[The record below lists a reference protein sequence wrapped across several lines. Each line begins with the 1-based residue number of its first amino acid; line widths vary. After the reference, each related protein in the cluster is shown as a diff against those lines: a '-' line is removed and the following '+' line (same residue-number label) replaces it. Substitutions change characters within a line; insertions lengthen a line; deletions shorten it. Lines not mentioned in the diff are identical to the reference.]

1 MIYFLL
7 FIQYTQKFFASFLAA
22 LFFILGFVFFYLIVV
37 MEIRNED
44 FLLFIKT
51 YKALFVT
58 WFILFTFS
66 LLVVLAPTLDDVVK
80 MRISLIKYQLLSPQ
94 NVQSGIDTINRIG
107 KELENKYLKGDN
119 K

>member
-7 FIQYTQKFFASFLAA
+7 FIQYTQKFFASFLGV
-22 LFFILGFVFFYLIVV
+22 LVFILISVLLFLIMV
-37 MEIRNED
+37 MDMGNED
-44 FLLFIKT
+44 LLSFIKK
-51 YKALFVT
+51 YKRLFAT
-58 WFILFTFS
+58 WFIFFTVS
-66 LLVVLAPTLDDVVK
+66 LLVVCSPTLDDVVK

>member
-1 MIYFLL
+1 MIYLLL
-7 FIQYTQKFFASFLAA
+7 FIQYTQSFFATFLAA
-22 LFFILGFVFFYLIVV
+22 LTFIFGFVLFYLVII

-44 FLLFIKT
+44 FILFIKQ
-51 YKALFVT
+51 YKALFIT
-58 WFILFTFS
+58 WFILFAFS

-80 MRISLIKYQLLSPQ
+80 MRISLIKYQLSSPQ

-107 KELENKYLKGDN
+107 KELENKYLKDDN